1 MPYKHKPKEKS
12 GAELIPDKNFEIR
25 RITKIKRNNS

>member
-1 MPYKHKPKEKS
+1 MPYKHKPKENS
-12 GAELIPDKNFEIR
+12 GAELIPDKNLGIR